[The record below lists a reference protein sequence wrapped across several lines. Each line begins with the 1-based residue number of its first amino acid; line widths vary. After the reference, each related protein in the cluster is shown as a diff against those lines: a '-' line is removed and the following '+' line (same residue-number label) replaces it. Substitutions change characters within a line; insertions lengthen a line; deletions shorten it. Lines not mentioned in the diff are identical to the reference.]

1 MYIFHLRLLDKGP
14 KPHNTLLL
22 AIPHK
27 FPAEAWPKV
36 EFIIQIRARDLKF
49 HLQISNQDLLYH
61 DLHKTYSIRND
72 GDKYLKIAF
81 LAQMPYVN
89 TEYKTEEKDR
99 FEVSSGRRM
108 SAETLAGDGRILNQ
122 YVRLKLYLLST
133 YEHFNKL
140 FCSRKVIR
148 ALASAR
154 GSVATRRVATR
165 PRARRARGQRAQ
177 PLEGPK
183 GPRVAKTC
191 ESEGPKGPRTS

>member
-14 KPHNTLLL
+14 KTHNTLLL

-61 DLHKTYSIRND
+61 DLHITYSIRND

-89 TEYKTEEKDR
+89 IKPKKKTGLKFLAVDVCQRKHLQEMGE
-99 FEVSSGRRM
+99 SLISM
-108 SAETLAGDGRILNQ
+108 SDLSYTCCQPTSISINFFVAG
-122 YVRLKLYLLST
+122 K
-133 YEHFNKL
+133 
-140 FCSRKVIR
+140 
-148 ALASAR
+148 
-154 GSVATRRVATR
+154 
-165 PRARRARGQRAQ
+165 
-177 PLEGPK
+177 
-183 GPRVAKTC
+183 
-191 ESEGPKGPRTS
+191 